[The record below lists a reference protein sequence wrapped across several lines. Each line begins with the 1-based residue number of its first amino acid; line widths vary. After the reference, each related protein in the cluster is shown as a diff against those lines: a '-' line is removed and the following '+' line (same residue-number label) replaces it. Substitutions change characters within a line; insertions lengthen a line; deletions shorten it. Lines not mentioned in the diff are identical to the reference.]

1 MLRLLLLSFCS
12 SAAILLPAA
21 ELRIALFT
29 PAQGDAAAFRKL
41 VNSSVIG
48 APAGQLER
56 LKAALSEAKPQPTPP
71 VTLLTDGLK
80 GKRVESGRS
89 GNLNTL
95 AFADPAKRQLQILVW
110 NTGSTRGFAELVM
123 ADAGRFFGSKRVDLR
138 LKLLTTDEK
147 EKQPSTDRGDHA
159 ILDGA
164 LNFGIPL
171 PPESAALLELAPSG
185 QLEPDETAPAVSAET
200 DRKAAELPPGARN
213 EFADPHFLRHR
224 TTGMNG
230 GVYVQFLGEFCPV
243 SGGGLRID
251 AGRSLALRVLRVQ
264 GSGRFYAYYEAR
276 ATESVKLV
284 LEVNFMQRQKLLA
297 RRKLVAE
304 PGREWQ
310 RHMGSYP
317 IPAGTTH
324 VNCTLTGGPA
334 EVRGLGITK

>member
-171 PPESAALLELAPSG
+171 PPESAALLELARQRRARGG
-185 QLEPDETAPAVSAET
+185 QQLAVGMGQKSAGSHRRRELAVLQAIGMTSRQLQGMLALEGLLYTVSSIVLAFFLLAVTAP
-200 DRKAAELPPGARN
+200 
-213 EFADPHFLRHR
+213 
-224 TTGMNG
+224 
-230 GVYVQFLGEFCPV
+230 FLG
-243 SGGGLRID
+243 S
-251 AGRSLALRVLRVQ
+251 VLNQ
-264 GSGRFYAYYEAR
+264 AIWFFSYRF
-276 ATESVKLV
+276 VLWPLV
-284 LEVNFMQRQKLLA
+284 LLLPLFAALGVLIPLLSCRSARKSSVVERLRQ
-297 RRKLVAE
+297 E
-304 PGREWQ
+304 
-310 RHMGSYP
+310 
-317 IPAGTTH
+317 
-324 VNCTLTGGPA
+324 
-334 EVRGLGITK
+334 

>member
-1 MLRLLLLSFCS
+1 
-12 SAAILLPAA
+12 
-21 ELRIALFT
+21 
-29 PAQGDAAAFRKL
+29 
-41 VNSSVIG
+41 
-48 APAGQLER
+48 
-56 LKAALSEAKPQPTPP
+56 
-71 VTLLTDGLK
+71 
-80 GKRVESGRS
+80 
-89 GNLNTL
+89 
-95 AFADPAKRQLQILVW
+95 
-110 NTGSTRGFAELVM
+110 
-123 ADAGRFFGSKRVDLR
+123 
-138 LKLLTTDEK
+138 
-147 EKQPSTDRGDHA
+147 
-159 ILDGA
+159 
-164 LNFGIPL
+164 
-171 PPESAALLELAPSG
+171 
-185 QLEPDETAPAVSAET
+185 
-200 DRKAAELPPGARN
+200 
-213 EFADPHFLRHR
+213 
-224 TTGMNG
+224 MNG
-230 GVYVQFLGEFCPV
+230 GVYVQFQGEFCPV